1 MNRAQRRALQL
12 RRKLRLHGRV
22 DAQAVAD
29 MLGIEIVRRPL
40 RELQEMKID
49 GVICIAL
56 RLEPE
61 WSRWLIAHAIGH
73 ELMHPGNHLWLR
85 KNTGLAHKYE
95 REAEDFAHALLLDAQ
110 EAVDR
115 GLTNS
120 SDLAYYFGVPE
131 EVVRLQPRLRLN

>member
-1 MNRAQRRALQL
+1 MNRAQRRALEL
-12 RRKLRLHGRV
+12 RRKLKLHGRV

-29 MLGIEIVRRPL
+29 MLGIEIQRRPL

-56 RLEPE
+56 RFEPE

-85 KNTGLAHKYE
+85 KHTSLAHKHE
-95 REAEDFAHALLLDAQ
+95 REAEEFAHTLLLDVN
-110 EAVDR
+110 EVVER
-115 GLTNS
+115 GLTHS
-120 SDLAYYFGVPE
+120 WQVAEYFGVPE
-131 EVVRLQPRLRLN
+131 EVLGFQVPMGLD